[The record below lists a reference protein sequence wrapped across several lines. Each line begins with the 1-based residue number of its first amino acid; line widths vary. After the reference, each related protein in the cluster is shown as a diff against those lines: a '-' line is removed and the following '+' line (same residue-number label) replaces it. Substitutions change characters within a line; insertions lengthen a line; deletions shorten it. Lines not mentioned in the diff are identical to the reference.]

1 MLGNIHQLHAKA
13 QVRLVGTVTLHG
25 LVPGHAQELLRDFPV
40 QGLIKN
46 LTHHAFHHGQDG
58 LLVDEGHLNIQL
70 GKLRLAVSTQ
80 ILIAEAADNLEILLH
95 AGEHQN
101 LLVNLRRLRQGIEL
115 ARIQA
120 ARHQKVTG
128 TLRGGLAEHRSLNL
142 QKAVPVKVITHNLGN
157 AMAQH
162 EILLHLRAAQIKIAV
177 LQAQHLIHLNA
188 ILNVEWR
195 RLCLVEDAQLL
206 YYHLNHAGSHVR
218 IYGFLRTGTHA
229 AADSHHELVAD
240 SLSLVECLLANSRL
254 VNNHLHQAGTV
265 TQINKNQ
272 SAMVTA
278 AGNPAAKNNL
288 TAYMV
293 STQLTAV
300 MGTLQT
306 F

>member
-1 MLGNIHQLHAKA
+1 
-13 QVRLVGTVTLHG
+13 
-25 LVPGHAQELLRDFPV
+25 
-40 QGLIKN
+40 
-46 LTHHAFHHGQDG
+46 
-58 LLVDEGHLNIQL
+58 
-70 GKLRLAVSTQ
+70 
-80 ILIAEAADNLEILLH
+80 
-95 AGEHQN
+95 
-101 LLVNLRRLRQGIEL
+101 
-115 ARIQA
+115 
-120 ARHQKVTG
+120 
-128 TLRGGLAEHRSLNL
+128 
-142 QKAVPVKVITHNLGN
+142 
-157 AMAQH
+157 MAQH

-177 LQAQHLIHLNA
+177 LQAQHLIHLDA
-188 ILNVEWR
+188 ILNVERR

-206 YYHLNHAGSHVR
+206 YHHLDHAGSHVR

-288 TAYMV
+288 ATHVV